1 MQERGTKY
9 TPAPTAHSSARCKFV
24 NDFLQLIFVLFST
37 NFFLRTVN
45 DLQWSVFLTVWVLRN
60 WGNFQFH
67 SFCFEFSALHLPVF
81 PRPWPCSEL
90 TFYPLKQR
98 ECLVLLDWI
107 IKPGVPSVSKS
118 VKTLSRQWWCHFLST
133 YLWYHLWPIRS
144 QYFRAQ
150 SRTCGC
156 LLYKWKTDCKL
167 MWSSWNKKNEAPFV
181 GCKDFM

>member
-67 SFCFEFSALHLPVF
+67 SFCFEFSALRLPVF

-107 IKPGVPSVSKS
+107 INATRRFGRKSSDCRWYSLGVKLHDSVNANKADSYDQR
-118 VKTLSRQWWCHFLST
+118 L
-133 YLWYHLWPIRS
+133 
-144 QYFRAQ
+144 
-150 SRTCGC
+150 CGAVR
-156 LLYKWKTDCKL
+156 LL
-167 MWSSWNKKNEAPFV
+167 
-181 GCKDFM
+181 